1 MTILQVIHR
10 FDFGG
15 SENHVCDISN
25 ALAAKGQRVIV
36 VGGKGRQHKKLTQ
49 NVNYIKVNT
58 RLLLLPVYVIK
69 LILIT
74 KKYNANVIHAH
85 QRLSILAASIAG
97 YLTNTR
103 VIATIHGRAKYDVR
117 SVLSRRIPHRLIF
130 VSSKVLEY
138 ALKRYPIQSKSVVI
152 PNGIYISEHETKPT
166 PHKICYVSRID
177 KAHMKMLTLLT
188 TEVMPQL
195 LKDYREA
202 HLEIIGDGNQKA
214 ELIEMVNELNEK
226 TGKTVCTVSGYS
238 NSVTSSLCSAS
249 IVIGVGRV
257 ALEAISMGIPVISV
271 NSKRFSG
278 IISTSNYEQV
288 KFTNFID
295 SAAPKPTT
303 LLLANEINGVFTNL
317 PRLHN
322 ESKLLMQK
330 AHNDFSMDMV
340 INQLAQLY
348 TNE

>member
-25 ALAAKGQRVIV
+25 ALAAKGHRVIV
-36 VGGKGRQHKKLTQ
+36 AGGEGRQHKKLAQ
-49 NVNYIKVNT
+49 NVNYIKANT
-58 RLLLLPVYVIK
+58 TLLLLPVYVIK

-117 SVLSRRIPHRLIF
+117 SILSRKIPHRLIF

-138 ALKRYPIQSKSVVI
+138 ALKRYPIQNKSVVI
-152 PNGIYISEHETKPT
+152 PNGINIGEHETNPT
-166 PHKICYVSRID
+166 PYKICYVSRID
-177 KAHMKMLTLLT
+177 RAHMKMLTLLT

-195 LKDYREA
+195 INNFGET

-214 ELIEMVNELNEK
+214 ELIKMVNELNDK
-226 TGKTVCTVSGYS
+226 TGRTVCNVLGYS
-238 NSVTSSLCSAS
+238 NSVTTSLHSAS
-249 IVIGVGRV
+249 IVLGVGRV

-278 IISTSNYEQV
+278 IISASNYEQI

-295 SAAPKPTT
+295 SAAPKPKA
-303 LLLANEINGVFTNL
+303 LLLTSAIKNIFTNFPL
-317 PRLHN
+317 AIN
-322 ESKLLMQK
+322 ESRMLKEK

-340 INQLAQLY
+340 INQLVQLY
-348 TNE
+348 TNG